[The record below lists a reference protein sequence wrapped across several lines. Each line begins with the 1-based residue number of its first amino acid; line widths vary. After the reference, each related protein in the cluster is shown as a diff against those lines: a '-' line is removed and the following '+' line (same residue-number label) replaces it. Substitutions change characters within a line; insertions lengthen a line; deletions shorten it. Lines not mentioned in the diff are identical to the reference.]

1 MPRPQLEQL
10 SRYDVLWLSPHPF
23 DALLSG
29 TGRLLRGHAQGLR
42 TLVVTVFAGD
52 RDASGADAAIE
63 RLGADRLALGF
74 DAAHRRQ
81 RVYASFTTRAFGNHE
96 SDAPCH
102 DALCRVIEDLGHRT
116 KARDVYAPLAVG
128 GNIDHRLLHEASARV
143 FPVGPGQNLFFYE
156 DRPYTLVPGA
166 VRIRLGQ
173 LAVRL
178 PPAST
183 EVGDRAWVLRHVWA
197 FMSAPVVRANLRG
210 VREWVRCLCYA
221 TRAWQR
227 ARGWQPRRAFGLRLQ
242 PAVDPLDAALFRTV
256 QETIGALGPAA
267 TRLTGP
273 ASDQMRAT
281 VAYARRLRHSGPVE
295 RYWLRLPPL
304 EHDAVTS
311 LADPEM
317 PPSLP

>member
-1 MPRPQLEQL
+1 MSRPQLEQL
-10 SRYDVLWLSPHPF
+10 SHYDALWLSPHPL

-42 TLVVTVFAGD
+42 TLVVTVFSDD
-52 RDASGADAAIE
+52 RDVSGADAVIE
-63 RLGADRLALGF
+63 RLGADHLALGF

-81 RVYASFTTRAFGNHE
+81 RAYASFTTRAFGNHE

-102 DALCRVIEDLGHRT
+102 DALCHVIEDLGHRT

-183 EVGDRAWVLRHVWA
+183 DIGDRAWVLRHVWA
-197 FMSAPVVRANLRG
+197 FMSAPVVRTNVQG
-210 VREWVRCLCYA
+210 VRERVRCLCCA

-242 PAVDPLDAALFRTV
+242 PAIDPLDAALFRTV
-256 QETIGALGPAA
+256 QETIGGLGPAA

-273 ASDQMRAT
+273 PSDQMRAIA
-281 VAYARRLRHSGPVE
+281 AYARRLHHSGPVE

-311 LADPEM
+311 LTDPEL